1 MALGGPAQ
9 APSGSRE
16 GAHGD
21 IPGQDTAGGLC
32 SLWLTVP
39 SIWPPLA
46 LTLGLAVGMGLWGGG
61 RSCSS
66 RLWSLGTRGCV
77 PGDTL
82 PVSRKPP
89 AQFFEGR
96 PSRLLNL
103 CLAGQGPVS

>member
-61 RSCSS
+61 GGV
-66 RLWSLGTRGCV
+66 LLIPALVLG
-77 PGDTL
+77 D
-82 PVSRKPP
+82 
-89 AQFFEGR
+89 
-96 PSRLLNL
+96 
-103 CLAGQGPVS
+103 QGMCAR

>member
-9 APSGSRE
+9 APWGSRE

-46 LTLGLAVGMGLWGGG
+46 LTLGLAVGMGLWEWGGG
-61 RSCSS
+61 V
-66 RLWSLGTRGCV
+66 LLIPALVLG
-77 PGDTL
+77 D
-82 PVSRKPP
+82 
-89 AQFFEGR
+89 
-96 PSRLLNL
+96 
-103 CLAGQGPVS
+103 QGICAR